1 MFCLASEAI
10 HWTLMETDSA
20 NVPPKP
26 SRTGG
31 DDAVAFTS
39 GAQGAPF
46 SAGVVH
52 AWLAADR
59 RQPLVATGISMGTI
73 ATAAMRRV
81 YEELEQ
87 RDNDD
92 LEVKRWRWYQRYYQ
106 AVTENPVGPLWNAL
120 PDPVDFFA
128 ETPPAKDLS
137 VPASLHEESENAR
150 RHFYLL
156 VKFGV
161 WLANLP
167 VRVSTVATLIVM
179 YVRRTEGYGV
189 WLTTW
194 VSFYWN
200 LCIGLLGLV
209 FHLFRRPQWILESAF
224 QAKPRRRGVRPLF
237 GWTIYILATVLVLL
251 LGCLVAFAMWLSYCY
266 LNRYDLSSWLHWV
279 AVLAVVAALL
289 SGLSVFAL
297 KLFASFFT
305 PKSAEKS
312 NKRSWLGGGF
322 LSLISGNLD
331 IAKGLLHPYEIKRAI
346 YDLFVKDAPEF
357 VLHGPAVEAV
367 KALFVCAALEETDQ
381 IVLKEEMPIVEALS
395 AAVVIPGLLPPQSV
409 ARNWVATRTAT
420 QPDNFQVI
428 DGATVR
434 TNPLPAF
441 FDWCKHI
448 GDPQLTN
455 LLQRED
461 GVTQSL
467 HVVYSVPTG
476 YDGSVQDAHGMGCPD
491 IVDSAQTAIQL
502 AKRRDTRQEVRQTN
516 NLSRLEWH
524 RRQLP
529 NTQKKKTFVILADE
543 IAPRQEID
551 LGNGLSPDHEK
562 LRRTVG
568 DGCRATLET
577 LYRAEIRALSRGL
590 AHVPCV
596 DLLRQIAPRR
606 AAAIGKCGGLQ
617 AVCDRCTGV
626 LEYRPEQN
634 PNQVQQGV
642 LQTYGRRTPP
652 SAAELTAQ
660 FPQLAAAKPKV
671 VFLGSGGVFRGAF
684 HIGVLAAMYQTKLN
698 PDLVIGASVGTLMG
712 GALCRMTAGDEAN
725 ALQALSD
732 LAALFVN
739 VDKRVSLTFTLKS
752 ATKQLGI
759 RAREVRLSPSELA
772 RKVRRGSQADAGY
785 AATGAPPVLTDALSY
800 LFTIPHLNTAKIASQ
815 FAAGHFSEAVAK
827 FLREVRRETLPS
839 FDIQHCVMGVS
850 LLEGEAWKLLAFGQL
865 GDELARV
872 QPYRG
877 LPLPPPRVRILG
889 ASFLNRQYLPAARP

>member
-1 MFCLASEAI
+1 MAAADWRAIGFLWKGCVSPAAFCASSITQAI

-322 LSLISGNLD
+322 LRSSQVISILPRVCFTLMRSSEQFTTF
-331 IAKGLLHPYEIKRAI
+331 LLRTRPNS
-346 YDLFVKDAPEF
+346 FS
-357 VLHGPAVEAV
+357 
-367 KALFVCAALEETDQ
+367 TDQ
-381 IVLKEEMPIVEALS
+381 
-395 AAVVIPGLLPPQSV
+395 
-409 ARNWVATRTAT
+409 
-420 QPDNFQVI
+420 
-428 DGATVR
+428 
-434 TNPLPAF
+434 
-441 FDWCKHI
+441 
-448 GDPQLTN
+448 
-455 LLQRED
+455 
-461 GVTQSL
+461 
-467 HVVYSVPTG
+467 
-476 YDGSVQDAHGMGCPD
+476 
-491 IVDSAQTAIQL
+491 
-502 AKRRDTRQEVRQTN
+502 
-516 NLSRLEWH
+516 
-524 RRQLP
+524 
-529 NTQKKKTFVILADE
+529 
-543 IAPRQEID
+543 
-551 LGNGLSPDHEK
+551 
-562 LRRTVG
+562 
-568 DGCRATLET
+568 
-577 LYRAEIRALSRGL
+577 
-590 AHVPCV
+590 
-596 DLLRQIAPRR
+596 
-606 AAAIGKCGGLQ
+606 
-617 AVCDRCTGV
+617 
-626 LEYRPEQN
+626 
-634 PNQVQQGV
+634 
-642 LQTYGRRTPP
+642 
-652 SAAELTAQ
+652 
-660 FPQLAAAKPKV
+660 
-671 VFLGSGGVFRGAF
+671 
-684 HIGVLAAMYQTKLN
+684 
-698 PDLVIGASVGTLMG
+698 
-712 GALCRMTAGDEAN
+712 
-725 ALQALSD
+725 
-732 LAALFVN
+732 
-739 VDKRVSLTFTLKS
+739 
-752 ATKQLGI
+752 
-759 RAREVRLSPSELA
+759 
-772 RKVRRGSQADAGY
+772 RGSRKG
-785 AATGAPPVLTDALSY
+785 TVC
-800 LFTIPHLNTAKIASQ
+800 
-815 FAAGHFSEAVAK
+815 
-827 FLREVRRETLPS
+827 LR
-839 FDIQHCVMGVS
+839 GV
-850 LLEGEAWKLLAFGQL
+850 G
-865 GDELARV
+865 GD
-872 QPYRG
+872 
-877 LPLPPPRVRILG
+877 
-889 ASFLNRQYLPAARP
+889 